1 MELLVLAALLFLF
14 VTVIIAATQSRGI
27 ETFENFALSKGF
39 FGQYAVL
46 FTIVA
51 SFVGGGVIMG
61 TANETFSTGIVY
73 VVGLSGFAV
82 QLVLTG
88 LVVAPRFQRF
98 SNFLSLGDIVRQAYG
113 QRAQILMGIFWL
125 IFCVGL
131 IAVQIKALGALF
143 SLFIPASP
151 TVNAL
156 IGASI
161 VIGYCTFGGIR
172 AVVATDVFQFIMM
185 VIALPLLLF
194 FALNALGGVEGFL
207 ARVPQDFLTL
217 PGHSTWPKI
226 ITLFLSFLFAD
237 ALIPPVVQR
246 LLMVQKPSH
255 AVFGYTFGSIITLGF
270 VGMAGMFGMIAHI
283 LNPTMQAT
291 GVVNYLA
298 QTVLPFWGMII
309 VVFGLMATIM
319 SSADSYLNS
328 AAVAFV
334 NDILKPLRKDI
345 SQKQLLSLGKVMTL
359 IIGLAAFCVTL
370 IGGSILSLLLYT
382 FKFWGPMV
390 LPQILGIFFNKNHHP
405 KTFFI
410 ACGIGALTVVGW
422 ELLDLEEIYHMDSL
436 IPGILA
442 NGLAYLLV
450 HRSASKGA

>member
-1 MELLVLAALLFLF
+1 METLVLAALLFLF
-14 VTVIIAATQSRGI
+14 VTVLIAATQSRGI
-27 ETFENFALSKGF
+27 ETFESFALSKGF

-73 VVGLSGFAV
+73 VVGLSGFAA
-82 QLVLTG
+82 QLILTG
-88 LVVAPRFQRF
+88 LFIAPRFQKF

-113 QRAQILMGIFWL
+113 QKAQMVMGIFWL

-143 SLFIPASP
+143 TLFIPVSP
-151 TVNAL
+151 TINAL

-185 VIALPLLLF
+185 VVALPLLLF
-194 FALNALGGVEGFL
+194 FALGAVGGIDGFL
-207 ARVPQDFLTL
+207 TRIPQDFLTL
-217 PGHSTWPKI
+217 PGHSTWSKI

-246 LLMVQKPSH
+246 LLMVKKPSH
-255 AVFGYTFGSIITLGF
+255 AILGYSVGSLITLGF
-270 VGMAGMFGMIAHI
+270 VVIAGMFGMIAHI
-283 LNPTMQAT
+283 LNPAMEAT

-298 QTVLPFWGMII
+298 KTVLPLWGMII

-334 NDILKPLRKDI
+334 NDILKPLRKDV
-345 SQKQLLSLGKVMTL
+345 SQKELLSLGKIMTL
-359 IIGLAAFCVTL
+359 IIGLGAFCVTL

-390 LPQILGIFFNKNHHP
+390 LPQILAIFFGKNHRAQS
-405 KTFFI
+405 FFL
-410 ACGIGALTVVGW
+410 ACGAGALVVVVW
-422 ELLDLEEIYHMDSL
+422 EILSLEAVYHMDSL
-436 IPGILA
+436 IPGIVA

-450 HRSASKGA
+450 CKKK